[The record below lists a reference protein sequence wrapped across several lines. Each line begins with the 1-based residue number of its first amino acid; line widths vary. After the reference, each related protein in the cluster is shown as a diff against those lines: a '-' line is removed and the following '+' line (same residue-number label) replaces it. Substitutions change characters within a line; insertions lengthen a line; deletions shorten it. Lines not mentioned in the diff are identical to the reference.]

1 LKVIDFGGNTY
12 QYRID
17 FKLDTLSTEDVK
29 DLAKLLV
36 VDKAVFEAIQ
46 EDEDTGDTVFAR
58 GAGTK
63 EAPIYQLRT
72 DYESVVL
79 WTGWF
84 VSYEDWQQWRTAR
97 LMEVAAQLRNVPT
110 QLVKSLSSQYVFLIP
125 PDRVREGKEVA
136 DFEPVRAL
144 YRRFVPEPLLSRG
157 NTFVQLSDDEGK
169 ETVEVSMSGTPV
181 PGQQLVRYAVQL
193 NAPEVEQ
200 SLQANL
206 LRHAARS
213 DELLEHFHEHFLPLV
228 IKG

>member
-1 LKVIDFGGNTY
+1 MKLIDFGGNTY

-17 FKLDTLSTEDVK
+17 FKLETLSTGDVR
-29 DLAKLLV
+29 DLAKQLV
-36 VDKAVFEAIQ
+36 VDKAVFEGVQ
-46 EDEDTGDTVFAR
+46 EDEDTGDIIFVR

-63 EAPIYQLRT
+63 EAPIHQLRT
-72 DYESVVL
+72 DYASVVL

-97 LMEVAAQLRNVPT
+97 LTEVAAHLHNVPI
-110 QLVKSLSSQYVFLIP
+110 QLVKSLSSQYAFLIP
-125 PDRVREGKEVA
+125 PDRVRDGKEVA

-144 YRRFVPEPLLSRG
+144 YRRFVPESLMARG
-157 NTFVQLSDDEGK
+157 NTFVQLSDDQNK

-181 PGQQLVRYAVQL
+181 PGQELVRYAVQL

-200 SLQANL
+200 SFQANL

-213 DELLEHFHEHFLPLV
+213 DGLLEHFHEHFLPLL
-228 IKG
+228 IKR